1 MKRKP
6 EKDISSSSEE
16 DLDEEEEQEE
26 PLKVYFSSRTH
37 SQLAQ
42 FVGELK
48 RTKFAT
54 SLQSVSLGSRKTLC
68 INPGKR
74 ILFQNSRY
82 YGSLLSKLSTSSVI
96 TLDDI
101 PVSVNIDNIISVE
114 F

>member
-6 EKDISSSSEE
+6 DKDISSSSEE

-26 PLKVYFSSRTH
+26 PLKVFFCSRTH
-37 SQLAQ
+37 SQLSQ

-68 INPGKR
+68 TNPGKH
-74 ILFQNSRY
+74 ILF
-82 YGSLLSKLSTSSVI
+82 
-96 TLDDI
+96 
-101 PVSVNIDNIISVE
+101 
-114 F
+114 